1 MADRISSHLAE
12 NVRLLRRAR
21 GQTQAHLSRLA
32 GVPRATLAHLESGAG
47 NPTLQ
52 VLVRVAAALQVT
64 LEELVARPRAACRHY
79 PAASLPVRK
88 KGEVLLRSL
97 LPDPLP
103 GVSIE
108 RMALPPRRRMA
119 GVPHMPGTREYLT
132 CEEGALELVVAGEKF
147 QLAPGDVVVFR
158 GDQAHSY
165 HNPGGRDA
173 IGYSVVLLAPGLD
186 LGLRG

>member
-1 MADRISSHLAE
+1 MNDRVASNLAE

-64 LEELVARPRAACRHY
+64 LEELVAKPRAACRHY

-108 RMALPPRRRMA
+108 RMLLPPRRRMA

-132 CEEGALELVVAGEKF
+132 CEEGALELVVAGERF

-173 IGYSVVLLAPGLD
+173 VGYSVVLLAPGLD
-186 LGLRG
+186 LGLRA

>member
-1 MADRISSHLAE
+1 MNDRASSHLAE
-12 NVRLLRRAR
+12 NVRQLRGAR
-21 GQTQAHLSRLA
+21 GQTQAQLARLA

-52 VLVRVAAALQVT
+52 VLLRVAAALQVT
-64 LEELVARPRAACRHY
+64 LEELVARPRAACRLY

-88 KGEVLLRSL
+88 KGEVLLRNL

-108 RMALPPRRRMA
+108 RMELPSRRRMA
-119 GVPHMPGTREYLT
+119 GVPHMAGTREYLT
-132 CEEGALELVVAGEKF
+132 CETGTLELVVAGERF
-147 QLAPGDVVVFR
+147 ALAPGDVVVFR
-158 GDQAHSY
+158 GDQPHSY
-165 HNPGGRDA
+165 HNPGARTA